1 MLESQLDS
9 RTVLLLPLSSNNS
22 AVFIYQA
29 GRPATSGEAGHK
41 GAGLKPRHP
50 SERAPGATFYKHTSI
65 FLLCNV
71 FTTSADLPDTVPM
84 FQIANLMQSGTLE
97 VFFRLPTGF
106 PAGHQV

>member
-29 GRPATSGEAGHK
+29 GRPATLGEAGHK

-50 SERAPGATFYKHTSI
+50 SERAPGATFYTLPPLSFKHTNKSNKKI
-65 FLLCNV
+65 KHNSYINNNSLV
-71 FTTSADLPDTVPM
+71 
-84 FQIANLMQSGTLE
+84 QSHE
-97 VFFRLPTGF
+97 SS
-106 PAGHQV
+106 QN